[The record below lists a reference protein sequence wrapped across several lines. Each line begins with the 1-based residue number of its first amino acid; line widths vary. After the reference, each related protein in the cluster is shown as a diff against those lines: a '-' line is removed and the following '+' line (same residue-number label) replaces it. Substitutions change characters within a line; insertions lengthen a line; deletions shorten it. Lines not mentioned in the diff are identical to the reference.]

1 MRKTLF
7 TFAVLASALT
17 IPLTAHAD
25 AIDDFVLT
33 GGSVDIT
40 FTLPASPPGNLFVC
54 PPPTSGPI
62 SCQNGSQTDFT
73 ASTLVTNNG
82 VTAMGSLDF
91 ATGRFGGGLTVGG
104 TRFLGPQLFLPD
116 AATPTFLIGTFNL
129 SSFANPLTDYTL
141 TITPETTTAPTPE
154 PSTFALLATGALGIV
169 SAARRR
175 MSGRRSFN

>member
-1 MRKTLF
+1 MRKTFF
-7 TFAVLASALT
+7 TFAILASALT

-40 FTLPASPPGNLFVC
+40 FSLPASPPGNLVVC
-54 PPPTSGPI
+54 PPSSGPT

-82 VTAMGSLDF
+82 VTTMGSLNF
-91 ATGRFGGGLTVGG
+91 ATGRFGGGLTAGG

-129 SSFANPLTDYTL
+129 SSFANPLIDYTL
-141 TITPETTTAPTPE
+141 TITQETTTAPTPE
-154 PSTFALLATGALGIV
+154 PSTFALFATGALGIA

-175 MSGRRSFN
+175 ISRRPSN